1 MKKFFSLILS
11 VIMIVTA
18 FLCIPVGAE
27 DKIYYDGAWHTYRG
41 NFFDLK
47 INGEKINCSVP
58 PIVFSDYS
66 VVPARD
72 VFETLGATV
81 LWRAENQRVI
91 IQYNKTEI
99 ILTINSTTAYKD
111 GIAEHMPIA
120 PKIINSKTMIPVRY
134 VSESLGFDVNFD
146 SKTDTISIDTIKKEE
161 KPETPVYT
169 SRLMSYTTAE
179 KDGTFTAVF
188 TLSSGNVKHSS
199 FMLENPYRLAVDLP
213 LTDRAVT
220 IKDTEVN
227 TELITKVRLGQQANG
242 TLRIVFDLPK
252 KSEYKATLSGKKLTV
267 VIGDTSNVTP
277 PPAVTPEE
285 PKEPEDAENPENP
298 EEPEEPVIVEID
310 IEPSRT
316 ITIDA
321 GHGGSD
327 PGAIFTD
334 EDGVIWFEKDINL
347 GVALRVRDI
356 LVKKGVE
363 VVMTRDDDEFIEL
376 KERAEIA
383 NRAETA
389 LFLSVHTNSSTA
401 DTANGIETWGSLNI
415 NTILSGVNDKLFAE
429 NVQKAII
436 KSTSGRDRGI
446 KDSETLAVLKYSI
459 MPSVL
464 VEVGFISNEEER
476 ELMFTNSYR
485 DKLAEGIAEG
495 ILKTFEDMGV

>member
-1 MKKFFSLILS
+1 MKRFFSLILS
-11 VIMIVTA
+11 VIIIVTA
-18 FLCIPVGAE
+18 FLSVPVGAE
-27 DKIYYDGAWHTYRG
+27 EKIFYDGAWHTYSG

-58 PIVFSDYS
+58 PIVFNDYS

-72 VFETLGATV
+72 VFETLGAKV

-111 GIAEHMPIA
+111 GISEHMPIA
-120 PKIINSKTMIPVRY
+120 PKIINSKTMIPARY
-134 VSESLGFDVNFD
+134 VSESLGFKVNFD
-146 SKTDTISIDTIKKEE
+146 SKTDTISIDTKKEE
-161 KPETPVYT
+161 TPKPETPVYV
-169 SRLMSYTTAE
+169 SRLMSYTTTEDE
-179 KDGTFTAVF
+179 KSFTSTF
-188 TLSSGNVKHSS
+188 TLSSGNVKPSS

-213 LTDRAVT
+213 LTDRAST
-220 IKDTEVN
+220 IKDKEIN
-227 TELITKVRLGQQANG
+227 SELVTKVRIGQQANG
-242 TLRIVFDLPK
+242 TLRIVFDIPV
-252 KSEYKATLSGKKLTV
+252 KSEYKVSLSGKKLTV
-267 VIGDTSNVTP
+267 VIGDTKTVTP
-277 PPAVTPEE
+277 PTVEPEE
-285 PKEPEDAENPENP
+285 PKEPEKEETP

-310 IEPSRT
+310 IEPTRS

-334 EDGVIWFEKDINL
+334 ENGIIWFEKDINL

-356 LVKKGVE
+356 LKKKGVR

-383 NRAETA
+383 NREETA
-389 LFLSVHTNSSTA
+389 LFLSVHTNSTTT
-401 DTANGIETWGSLNI
+401 DTAHGIETWGSLEI
-415 NTILSGVNDKLFAE
+415 NTILSGVNDKLLAQ
-429 NVQKAII
+429 NVQKSII
-436 KSTSGRDRGI
+436 SSTKARDRGI
-446 KDSETLAVLKYSI
+446 KDSETLTVLKYSI

-464 VEVGFISNEEER
+464 VEVGFISNKEER
-476 ELMFTNSYR
+476 ELMFSNSYR
-485 DKLAEGIAEG
+485 DKLAQGIAEG